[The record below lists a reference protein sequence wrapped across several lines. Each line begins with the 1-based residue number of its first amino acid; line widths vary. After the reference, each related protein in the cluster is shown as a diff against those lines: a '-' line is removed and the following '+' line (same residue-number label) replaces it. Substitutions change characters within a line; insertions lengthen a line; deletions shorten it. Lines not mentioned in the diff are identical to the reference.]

1 MKGKGKGIGDSKD
14 CPLQFPDLKPVD
26 HSKSCP
32 LYSSVLT
39 RTQEEGIGGDEIDRL
54 QTELETLL
62 ASAGKRLQLLQKE
75 IQTLNNWQDKKEKKP
90 APGKVEN
97 NSVVKNKNETLKN
110 FPGRPRSRWRNE
122 ASDVPVVKRGK
133 GGSGGE
139 DKPNKKFKDSNG
151 KATHCSGPGR
161 PKNKNSQVKMPD
173 YEISES
179 SDIARSQKNDIV
191 NRFWASVD
199 PYCAEISSEDMK
211 VLEEVLVTIKDDSEF
226 FKIPPLGKHYSERWA
241 QEDIMDEQKEGGK
254 ISDKR
259 RSNNSSAATNSNESS
274 SLLKKSETCSND
286 DSPFGPLTQRLV
298 TALIEEHVMAPVDD
312 TTTDI
317 NTKDLEDPPT
327 ISPKMLA
334 KQLNISNAVQLEKR
348 IKKELEEQG
357 ILDFDEKVEDNPDD
371 EILSE
376 LRRKQE
382 ELKAIN
388 LENTIMT
395 KRLIKLAKEEM
406 ESQKLKK
413 KLAALDAE
421 LLEAYRKVQS
431 ARLKKRQ
438 PTKKEKDAVWKIL
451 HDREDILKQID
462 G

>member
-26 HSKSCP
+26 HTKSCP
-32 LYSSVLT
+32 LYSSVLS

-97 NSVVKNKNETLKN
+97 SVVKNKNETLKN
-110 FPGRPRSRWRNE
+110 FP

-133 GGSGGE
+133 GGSGAE

-173 YEISES
+173 YDISES

-199 PYCAEISSEDMK
+199 PYCAEISTEDMK

-241 QEDIMDEQKEGGK
+241 QEDIMDEQKEGAK

-259 RSNNSSAATNSNESS
+259 RNNNNSTATNSNESTN
-274 SLLKKSETCSND
+274 LLKKSESCSND

-312 TTTDI
+312 TTADI
-317 NTKDLEDPPT
+317 STKDLEDPPS

-388 LENTIMT
+388 HQNTIMT
-395 KRLIKLAKEEM
+395 KRLMKLAREEI
-406 ESQKLKK
+406 ESQKLRK
-413 KLAALDAE
+413 KLVALDAE

-431 ARLKKRQ
+431 ARQKKRQ

-451 HDREDILKQID
+451 HDREDILKQLD